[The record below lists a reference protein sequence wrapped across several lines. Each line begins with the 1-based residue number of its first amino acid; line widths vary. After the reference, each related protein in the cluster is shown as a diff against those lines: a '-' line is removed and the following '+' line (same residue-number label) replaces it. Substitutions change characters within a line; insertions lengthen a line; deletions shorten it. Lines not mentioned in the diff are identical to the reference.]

1 MVRKYSR
8 PTAHV
13 PHFCPGMALPEES
26 EAAPWRFPM
35 VYGVPFLIPVAFSC
49 GFLLWLSPVALVS
62 LAVNT
67 LKEPGRERGLLPF
80 LYQSEHSY

>member
-1 MVRKYSR
+1 MCHTFVQAWPCLKNQKRHR
-8 PTAHV
+8 GG
-13 PHFCPGMALPEES
+13 F
-26 EAAPWRFPM
+26 PWFM
-35 VYGVPFLIPVAFSC
+35 EYLSLYLWLSPVAFSC